1 MVTLFRPQRHL
12 SLLLFPQDVM
22 SVHLEG
28 ITECAELFPPLKKE
42 KSEYVQNKCKNE
54 LFRGQTLFLFR
65 DTYLPHSFQR
75 RLPLCSKGPYS
86 LRCRSAFTV
95 DLFIPVSISI
105 NTLCVTRARDPG
117 VFPSQMR

>member
-12 SLLLFPQDVM
+12 SLLLFPQDVV

-54 LFRGQTLFLFR
+54 LFR
-65 DTYLPHSFQR
+65 DTYLPHRFQR

-117 VFPSQMR
+117 MFPSQMR